1 MPVQIKWA
9 YEKPSASD
17 GVRILVDGLWPRGQS
32 KEKLKIAEWMRDI
45 APSAALRKW
54 YGHKIE
60 KWEAFRKKY
69 REELKKQPR
78 RALLDELIRPPNP
91 HHGDGDALL
100 AEQFEHTASIPAG
113 KDVIFQR
120 HQNIG
125 RAPEKLGRGRINGQ
139 ARFED

>member
-54 YGHKIE
+54 YGHKLE

-69 REELKKQPR
+69 REELKKPPR
-78 RALLDELIRPPNP
+78 RALFDELIRRAHKEHVTLVFAARDRDHSN
-91 HHGDGDALL
+91 AAVL
-100 AEQFEHTASIPAG
+100 AEAIRE
-113 KDVIFQR
+113 
-120 HQNIG
+120 
-125 RAPEKLGRGRINGQ
+125 
-139 ARFED
+139 ARSRLSSPRRP

>member
-78 RALLDELIRPPNP
+78 RALLDELIRRAHKEHVKLVFAARDRDHSN
-91 HHGDGDALL
+91 AAVL
-100 AEQFEHTASIPAG
+100 AEAIRE
-113 KDVIFQR
+113 
-120 HQNIG
+120 
-125 RAPEKLGRGRINGQ
+125 
-139 ARFED
+139 ARSSLSSPRRP

>member
-54 YGHKIE
+54 YGHKLE

-69 REELKKQPR
+69 RQELKKQPR
-78 RALLDELIRPPNP
+78 RALLDELIRRAQEEPVTLVFAARDRDHSN
-91 HHGDGDALL
+91 AAVL
-100 AEQFEHTASIPAG
+100 AEAIRE
-113 KDVIFQR
+113 
-120 HQNIG
+120 
-125 RAPEKLGRGRINGQ
+125 
-139 ARFED
+139 ARSSLSSPRRP